1 MSPWPL
7 YWDYIRWRTVEWQK
21 RWFGKTFNKH
31 MLLLLNINT
40 LMETGEGTGGC
51 LSTPTLCLV
60 ESFFFFSNHSV
71 SLKKPIS
78 LTPVSIY
85 IRGHWEWMC
94 VVIVCQQLNFED
106 DHYFMV
112 VTNHCISLLFFLR
125 DQKSVFNELTLD
137 PARRQTCVH
146 SLTIRFSRHAVG
158 GGLCVGWTVWV
169 RRRGEGGGGCCNLM
183 EKWQL
188 CFPILLP

>member
-1 MSPWPL
+1 
-7 YWDYIRWRTVEWQK
+7 
-21 RWFGKTFNKH
+21 
-31 MLLLLNINT
+31 
-40 LMETGEGTGGC
+40 
-51 LSTPTLCLV
+51 
-60 ESFFFFSNHSV
+60 
-71 SLKKPIS
+71 
-78 LTPVSIY
+78 
-85 IRGHWEWMC
+85 MC

-146 SLTIRFSRHAVG
+146 SLTIRFCRHAVG

-169 RRRGEGGGGCCNLM
+169 RRRGEGGGRGCCNLM
-183 EKWQL
+183 EK
-188 CFPILLP
+188 